1 MTWQLGFIVAG
12 IIGTVDGRFGFV
24 ALVVIGLIGLLA

>member
-12 IIGTVDGRFGFV
+12 IIGLVDGRLGFA
-24 ALVVIGLIGLLA
+24 ALVVIGLVGLLA

>member
-12 IIGTVDGRFGFV
+12 IIGLIDGRLGFAALAVVGLV
-24 ALVVIGLIGLLA
+24 ALFA